1 MFDRIDG
8 CEYVFIWRTS
18 EACPVRKSQGE
29 QLEIKKT
36 ATTRILSKIANRE
49 LKIPIRDVISFL
61 QVITVRSVTP
71 GVVMC
76 STSLR

>member
-29 QLEIKKT
+29 QWEMKKT
-36 ATTRILSKIANRE
+36 ATARIL

-61 QVITVRSVTP
+61 QVITVRSMTL